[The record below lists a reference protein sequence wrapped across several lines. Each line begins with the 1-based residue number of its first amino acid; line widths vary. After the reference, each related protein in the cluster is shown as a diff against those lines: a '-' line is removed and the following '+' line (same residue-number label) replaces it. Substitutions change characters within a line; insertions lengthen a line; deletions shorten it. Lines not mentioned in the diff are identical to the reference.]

1 MSANQDNFKVDP
13 NNYLGHQ
20 YESYLSKMY
29 TLALSKPTEYLALR
43 ETVREKVKRAA
54 VETIYKEYYSIL
66 TKGELANQTSIYGS
80 VRYTPAYPQQKV
92 NDFCLSAAA
101 SLNEILD
108 DLCEIIIPDK
118 MNEIMGDKIGKN
130 KVL

>member
-1 MSANQDNFKVDP
+1 MAANQDNFKVDP

-66 TKGELANQTSIYGS
+66 TKGELVNQTSIYGS

-118 MNEIMGDKIGKN
+118 MNEIMGDKIGKA

>member
-1 MSANQDNFKVDP
+1 MAANQDNFKVDP

-29 TLALSKPTEYLALR
+29 TLALSRPTEYLALR

-66 TKGELANQTSIYGS
+66 TKGELVNQTSIYGS

-108 DLCEIIIPDK
+108 DLCEKIIPDK
-118 MNEIMGDKIGKN
+118 MNEIMGDKIGKA

>member
-1 MSANQDNFKVDP
+1 MAANQDNFRVDP

-29 TLALSKPTEYLALR
+29 TLALSRPTDYLALR

-66 TKGELANQTSIYGS
+66 TQGKLASGASVYGS
-80 VRYTPAYPQQKV
+80 TQYTPAYPQQKV

-118 MNEIMGDKIGKN
+118 MNEIMGDKIGKA

>member
-1 MSANQDNFKVDP
+1 
-13 NNYLGHQ
+13 
-20 YESYLSKMY
+20 MY
-29 TLALSKPTEYLALR
+29 TLALSRPTEYLALR

-66 TKGELANQTSIYGS
+66 TKGELSGGKSIYGS

-108 DLCEIIIPDK
+108 DLCEKIIPDK
-118 MNEIMGDKIGKN
+118 MNEIMGDKIGKA